1 MSEKKFIYLV
11 QGSRSNILKF
21 AHLQSESSDL
31 ITLTYDQDID
41 ESEVEWLSNIFYPKS
56 TFAEGRN
63 RQLEVATQIGGN
75 YLYYIFLDDDVS
87 FKKGTYADFEKLLLE
102 HEPAVGVPLCDI
114 VKNSDHYIKK
124 LKIQHPVVM
133 DQIVQAYHHRVVKEK
148 IVLPFVTNFDHL
160 SWWYS
165 CEINNYLILRYYR
178 GYVMQ
183 FNTIEINN
191 DNHNW
196 NNDTKEASVIQSTYL
211 GGINDSELKQV
222 KEFILSRFGSQPQLV
237 NTLFHPEN
245 MPRLVYMADF
255 RDAIYRLCSLLFSFE
270 WAKLFSTG
278 KKIFNALPVSIY
290 QSIFNRTNL
299 IDPRNIESYIG
310 KQTSKCIDHVK
321 S

>member
-1 MSEKKFIYLV
+1 MSEKKIIYLV

-21 AHLQSESSDL
+21 THLQNKSSDL

-41 ESEVEWLSNIFYPKS
+41 ESEVTWLSNIFYPQS

-63 RQLEVATQIGGN
+63 KQLEVATQIGVN

-87 FKKGTYADFEKLLLE
+87 FKKGTYADFEKLLLK

-165 CEINNYLILRYYR
+165 CEINNYLILSYYR
-178 GYVMQ
+178 GFVMQ

-196 NNDTKEASVIQSTYL
+196 NSETKEANVAHSTYL
-211 GGINDSELKQV
+211 GGVKENELAQV
-222 KEFILSRFGSQPQLV
+222 KDYITLLHGKQPQLV
-237 NTLFHPEN
+237 NTLFHPN
-245 MPRLVYMADF
+245 HMPRLAYMPDF
-255 RDAIYRLCSLLFSFE
+255 RDSVYRLFLHLLAFE
-270 WAKLFSTG
+270 LRKLLSTA
-278 KKIFNALPVSIY
+278 KKILKAMPFAAYQTFFNK
-290 QSIFNRTNL
+290 RNL
-299 IDPRNIESYIG
+299 IDPRNFQSYRNRYYLDFD
-310 KQTSKCIDHVK
+310 KSK
-321 S
+321 

>member
-1 MSEKKFIYLV
+1 MKKFIYLV
-11 QGSRSNILKF
+11 QGTRANILKF
-21 AHLQSESSDL
+21 AHLQTKSSDL
-31 ITLTYDQDID
+31 ITLTYDHDID
-41 ESEVEWLSNIFYPKS
+41 ESEVKWLSNIFYPKS

-133 DQIVQAYHHRVVKEK
+133 DQIVQAYHHRVVREK

-196 NNDTKEASVIQSTYL
+196 NSETKEANVAHSAYL
-211 GGINDSELKQV
+211 GGVKENELTQV
-222 KEFILSRFGSQPQLV
+222 KDLITLLHGKQPRLV
-237 NTLFHPEN
+237 NTLFHPN
-245 MPRLVYMADF
+245 HMPRLAYMPDF
-255 RDAIYRLCSLLFSFE
+255 RDSIYRLFLHLLGFE
-270 WAKLFSTG
+270 WRNFFRST
-278 KKIFNALPVSIY
+278 KKILKATPFTAY
-290 QSIFNRTNL
+290 QTIMNRGNL
-299 IDPRNIESYIG
+299 IDPRIFHSYRI
-310 KQTSKCIDHVK
+310 KHTIDFDK
-321 S
+321 SL